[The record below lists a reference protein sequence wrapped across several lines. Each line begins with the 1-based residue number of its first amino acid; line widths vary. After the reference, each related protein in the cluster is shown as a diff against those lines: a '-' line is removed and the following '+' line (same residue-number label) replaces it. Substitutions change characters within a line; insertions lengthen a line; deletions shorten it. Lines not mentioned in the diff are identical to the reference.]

1 MKVAFY
7 HYNLEM
13 AHPFGISRSVHT
25 VQPTFIVALSQDGHT
40 GYGEATQN
48 RYYNVTPENLQAG
61 LEAIKHEIETY
72 PFTNPENF
80 YDHFLFPRLKNFRFL
95 MAAIDEA
102 ANDLYG
108 KLLGK
113 ALWQIWGYKIDK
125 LPLST
130 YTIAID
136 DIEVM
141 KKKLLEKAW
150 PVYKI
155 KLGTDHDIDIVKALR
170 DISDMPFR
178 IDANTGWTAEQ
189 TIKNSK
195 ILKEFGVEFIEQPLP
210 YDQYEAMRKVKA
222 ASVLPVIAD
231 ESVRTETDIQKC
243 AKSFDGINVKLVK
256 AGGITPARRML
267 TEARKFG
274 IKTMIGCMTES
285 SIGISAAAQLL
296 PLCDYADLD
305 GAILLKKDI
314 AKGVV
319 LDNGKI
325 ILPQTGG
332 TGAELLLL

>member
-1 MKVAFY
+1 MKVSFY

-61 LEAIKHEIETY
+61 LEAIKYEIETY
-72 PFTNPENF
+72 PFTTPEDF
-80 YDHFLFPRLKNFRFL
+80 YDNFLFPRLKNFRFL
-95 MAAIDEA
+95 LAAIDEA

-113 ALWQIWGYKIDK
+113 PLWKIWGYKIDN

-141 KKKLLEKAW
+141 KKKLLEKPW

-155 KLGTDHDIDIVKALR
+155 KLGTNHDIDIVKNLR
-170 DISDMPFR
+170 NITDKPFR
-178 IDANTGWTAEQ
+178 IDANTAWTAEQ
-189 TIKNSK
+189 TIENSK
-195 ILKEFGVEFIEQPLP
+195 ILKKLKVEFIEQPLP
-210 YDQYEAMRKVKA
+210 YDQYNEMHKVKV
-222 ASVLPVIAD
+222 ASALPVIAD
-231 ESVRTETDIQKC
+231 ESVRTEADIKKC
-243 AKSFDGINVKLVK
+243 EESFDGVNVKLVK
-256 AGGITPARRML
+256 AGGITPAKRML
-267 TEARKFG
+267 TEARKLG
-274 IKTMIGCMTES
+274 LKTMIGCMTES
-285 SIGISAAAQLL
+285 SIGISAATQLL

-305 GAILLKKDI
+305 GAILLKNDI
-314 AKGVV
+314 AKGVI
-319 LDNGKI
+319 LDNGRF

-332 TGAELLLL
+332 TGAELIH

>member
-1 MKVAFY
+1 MTVNFY

-25 VQPTFIVALSQDGHT
+25 VQPTFIVALSQDGQT

-48 RYYNVTPENLQAG
+48 RYYGVSPENLQAG
-61 LEAIKHEIETY
+61 LEALKSDIEKY
-72 PFTNPENF
+72 PFTTPEDF
-80 YDHFLFPRLKNFRFL
+80 YDNFLFPKLKNFRFL

-108 KLLGK
+108 KILGK
-113 ALWQIWGYKIDK
+113 PLWQIWNYKIDN

-136 DIEVM
+136 EIAVM
-141 KKKLLEKAW
+141 RKKLLEKPW

-155 KLGTDHDIDIVKALR
+155 KLGTEHDIDIVKSLR
-170 DISDMPFR
+170 ELTDKPFR
-178 IDANTGWTAEQ
+178 IDANTAWTATQ
-189 TIKNSK
+189 TIENAK
-195 ILKEFGVEFIEQPLP
+195 ILKDLGVEFIEQPLP
-210 YDQYEAMRKVKA
+210 YDQYDRMHEVKA
-222 ASVLPVIAD
+222 KSVLPVIAD
-231 ESVRTETDIQKC
+231 ESVRTEADIQKC
-243 AKSFDGINVKLVK
+243 VDSFDGVNVKLVK

-267 TEARKFG
+267 TEARQLG
-274 IKTMIGCMTES
+274 LKTMIGCMTES
-285 SIGISAAAQLL
+285 SVGISAAAQLL

-305 GAILLKKDI
+305 GAILLKHDI
-314 AKGVV
+314 AQGAT

-332 TGAELLLL
+332 TGAVLL

>member
-1 MKVAFY
+1 MTVNFY

-25 VQPTFIVALSQDGHT
+25 VQPTFIVSLSQDGKT

-48 RYYNVTPENLQAG
+48 RYYGVTPENLQAG
-61 LEAIKHEIETY
+61 LEALKPEIEKY
-72 PFTNPENF
+72 PFTTPEDF
-80 YDHFLFPRLKNFRFL
+80 YDKFLFPKLKNFRFL

-108 KLLGK
+108 KLQDK
-113 ALWQIWGYKIDK
+113 PLWQIWNYKIDN

-136 DIEVM
+136 DIAVM
-141 KKKLLEKAW
+141 REKLLEKPW

-155 KLGTDHDIDIVKALR
+155 KLGTEHDIAIVKSLR
-170 DISDMPFR
+170 ELTDKPFR
-178 IDANTGWTAEQ
+178 IDANTAWTAAQ
-189 TIKNSK
+189 TIENAK
-195 ILKEFGVEFIEQPLP
+195 ILKDLGVEFIEQPLP
-210 YDQYEAMRKVKA
+210 YDQYEQMQEVKA

-231 ESVRTETDIQKC
+231 ESVRTEADIKKC
-243 AKSFDGINVKLVK
+243 IDSFNGVNVKLVK

-267 TEARKFG
+267 TEARQLG
-274 IKTMIGCMTES
+274 LKTMIGCMTES

-305 GAILLKKDI
+305 GAILLKQDI
-314 AKGVV
+314 ARGAT
-319 LDNGKI
+319 LDNGKVM
-325 ILPQTGG
+325 LPQTGG
-332 TGAELLLL
+332 TGAVLL